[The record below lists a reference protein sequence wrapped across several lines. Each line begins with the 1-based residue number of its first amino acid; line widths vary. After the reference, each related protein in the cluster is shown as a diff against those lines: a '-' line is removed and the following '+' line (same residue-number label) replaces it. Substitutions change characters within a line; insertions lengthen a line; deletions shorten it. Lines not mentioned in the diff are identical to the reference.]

1 MGLGPIW
8 YQIGS
13 KTSFIPKVSKFYVG
27 EGYLYKQALKFHH
40 WQVNLYFTDQNI
52 WQMGDDW
59 NGFKVLGMPWWYKPT
74 ERAQRV
80 GDKNGVQRFKKW

>member
-52 WQMGDDW
+52 WQMGED
-59 NGFKVLGMPWWYKPT
+59 
-74 ERAQRV
+74 
-80 GDKNGVQRFKKW
+80 